1 MTTEATNEYTRK
13 NVLICDTQPVAVEGM
28 KWLIE
33 NTDDLRFAGSVP
45 TLEAIYNLLY
55 SEATPA
61 IVEQECSE
69 IELAGLAEI
78 AEIAEIVTGGE
89 LRGLEVLAS
98 EAPTSEDVPV
108 GQALCVQGGAAPET
122 LVASDAVEAEP
133 PAHQHL
139 DAIVIDKGLGFNG
152 VMDLLQRLTANSHPT
167 PVVVWG
173 AAVSEA
179 EALRLLQAGARGIL
193 RRTSE
198 SGTLLT
204 CLRAVTTGGTW
215 MEDGIFGSAEKLFN
229 PKRSQLT
236 NRESQVVG
244 LVEKGLRN
252 RDIARQLGIQ
262 TGTVKIHLKHIFEK
276 TGVRGRYGL
285 AFTGL
290 QNKGSISPSVPP
302 QFTV

>member
-1 MTTEATNEYTRK
+1 MTTEATNDLRK

-33 NTDDLRFAGSVP
+33 NTGDLRFAGSVP
-45 TLEAIYNLLY
+45 TLEAVYNLLY
-55 SEATPA
+55 PEAVALSAESTV
-61 IVEQECSE
+61 IESSE
-69 IELAGLAEI
+69 ICEVEMEKAVPSGTLADLAVCAGDIPEAVEPI
-78 AEIAEIVTGGE
+78 
-89 LRGLEVLAS
+89 LEVVA
-98 EAPTSEDVPV
+98 E
-108 GQALCVQGGAAPET
+108 AAPE
-122 LVASDAVEAEP
+122 AEP
-133 PAHQHL
+133 VVPEQTAPEQI
-139 DAIVIDKGLGFNG
+139 DAIVIDKGLGFPG

-173 AAVSEA
+173 AAVSEP

-204 CLRAVTTGGTW
+204 CLRAVTSGGTW
-215 MEDGIFGSAEKLFN
+215 MEDGIFGSTEKLFN

-236 NRESQVVG
+236 NRESQVVV

-290 QNKGSISPSVPP
+290 QNKGSILPSQTPH
-302 QFTV
+302 FSA